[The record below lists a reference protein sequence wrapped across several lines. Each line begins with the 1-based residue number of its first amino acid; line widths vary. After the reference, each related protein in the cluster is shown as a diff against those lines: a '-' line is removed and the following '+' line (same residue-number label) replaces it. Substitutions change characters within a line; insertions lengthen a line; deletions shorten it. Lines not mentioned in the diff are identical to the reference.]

1 MFGYAD
7 DYEAIYENLHA
18 HDPNYPTPSYIRSIM
33 KIGNIAY
40 KGDVKEESDG
50 SKLIEKA
57 LLDNDPRKLHLLAW
71 GGMNT
76 ISRALMSIEEDY
88 KNTDQWEEIRNKI
101 IDKVMIGAWGKQD
114 QTYDE
119 YIGEEWPEIV
129 CMNVSATSYGYAWA
143 GTAGDVDSEAKRTM
157 SGAWMRANIDYGHG
171 PLLDNYVTWGDGTY
185 LEGEE
190 EGSQFGTNE
199 SILDST
205 SWWGGR
211 KYQRYDFL
219 SEGDSP
225 SFIYLMNT
233 GLRSLENPEYGSF
246 AGRYVLD
253 TTAKNSKGEQLSW
266 YKPVKDTIL
275 SRTRW

>member
-1 MFGYAD
+1 
-7 DYEAIYENLHA
+7 
-18 HDPNYPTPSYIRSIM
+18 M

-129 CMNVSATSYGYAWA
+129 
-143 GTAGDVDSEAKRTM
+143 
-157 SGAWMRANIDYGHG
+157 
-171 PLLDNYVTWGDGTY
+171 
-185 LEGEE
+185 
-190 EGSQFGTNE
+190 
-199 SILDST
+199 
-205 SWWGGR
+205 
-211 KYQRYDFL
+211 
-219 SEGDSP
+219 
-225 SFIYLMNT
+225 
-233 GLRSLENPEYGSF
+233 
-246 AGRYVLD
+246 
-253 TTAKNSKGEQLSW
+253 
-266 YKPVKDTIL
+266 
-275 SRTRW
+275 